1 MKTHLIILGCGNS
14 LGVPDIRGKWGK
26 SQKNNKKNHRTRCSA
41 IIKKGSNHILIDTS
55 PDIKI
60 QFLNNNIKKLDAVLY
75 THEHADQ
82 TNGLFE
88 LRPFFWNNKKRINI
102 YGNSNT
108 MSLLKKRFK
117 FCFKKESYYPA
128 IVKANIVKSKF
139 SIGSSNKKIFFKTFP
154 VQHGRV
160 KAVAYV
166 FEKTAYLSDC
176 NDISIIKNTDLKNL
190 NYLIIDCLKIK
201 DNYAHFK
208 LSETLYIHKH
218 LKPKQTILTNLH
230 SDLDYN
236 FLKQKLPK
244 NIIPAYDGLKLN
256 L

>member
-1 MKTHLIILGCGNS
+1 
-14 LGVPDIRGKWGK
+14 
-26 SQKNNKKNHRTRCSA
+26 
-41 IIKKGSNHILIDTS
+41 
-55 PDIKI
+55 
-60 QFLNNNIKKLDAVLY
+60 
-75 THEHADQ
+75 
-82 TNGLFE
+82 
-88 LRPFFWNNKKRINI
+88 
-102 YGNSNT
+102 